1 MSRDGSQIYINDTG
15 MEGIKSDRKSGR
27 FSSFVLT
34 GKRIQNTKRYNDKTM
49 IRVTRHYLNTL
60 SKILLGRTQ
69 QDTRTDKDTRE
80 AYRITVKLA

>member
-49 IRVTRHYLNTL
+49 IRVTRHYLNTRNFPIVGY
-60 SKILLGRTQ
+60 KHGRTQ
-69 QDTRTDKDTRE
+69 QDTRTDKNTRPH
-80 AYRITVKLA
+80 K